1 MYKAIDGL
9 LIGLVSID
17 MVMDGMGL
25 IFDLSLWLL
34 TNTASHEMI
43 YLRLRNSVI
52 GQATLSSKW
61 TQ

>member
-1 MYKAIDGL
+1 MVYKAIDGL

-43 YLRLRNSVI
+43 CLRNSVI
-52 GQATLSSKW
+52 GQAATLSSK
-61 TQ
+61 